1 VTVQLLSIS
10 RAIDAFSAR
19 VAVVANYLVLFAALL
34 SAFNATIRY
43 SLNGLLALGRDYP
56 LFRGL
61 DPLVRWYGHN
71 SNSLL
76 EAQWYMFA
84 AIVLFGAAHTLRMNE
99 HVRVDLVY
107 GSVRERTRLWIDLL
121 GAIVFLLPM
130 CAVMIYFTWPWF
142 VASWRMGEVSAS
154 AGGLLR
160 WPVKLILPMGFAL
173 VALQGLSEII
183 KSIAALVQG
192 DRREFAYE
200 KPLQ

>member
-1 VTVQLLSIS
+1 
-10 RAIDAFSAR
+10 
-19 VAVVANYLVLFAALL
+19 
-34 SAFNATIRY
+34 
-43 SLNGLLALGRDYP
+43 
-56 LFRGL
+56 
-61 DPLVRWYGHN
+61 
-71 SNSLL
+71 
-76 EAQWYMFA
+76 
-84 AIVLFGAAHTLRMNE
+84 MNE

-192 DRREFAYE
+192 ARREFAYE

>member
-1 VTVQLLSIS
+1 VQSLLSLS
-10 RAIDAFSAR
+10 RAIDAFSAK
-19 VAVVANYLVLFAALL
+19 VAVIANWLVLFAALV
-34 SAFNATIRY
+34 SAFNAIIRY

-61 DPLVRWYGHN
+61 DPLVRWYGNN

-84 AIVLFGAAHTLRMNE
+84 AIVLLGAAHTLRMNE

-107 GSVRERTRLWIDLL
+107 GSVRERTRLWIDLF
-121 GAIVFLLPM
+121 GAVVFLLPM
-130 CAVMIYFTWPWF
+130 CIVMVYFTWPWF
-142 VASWRMGEVSAS
+142 VTSWRMGEGSAN

-160 WPVKLILPMGFAL
+160 WPVKLILPVGFAL
-173 VALQGLSEII
+173 VALQGVAEII
-183 KSIAALVQG
+183 KTAAALIVG
-192 DRREFAYE
+192 ERREFSYE

>member
-1 VTVQLLSIS
+1 MQRLLALS
-10 RAIDAFSAR
+10 RAIDAFSAK
-19 VAVVANYLVLFAALL
+19 VAVIANFLVLFAALV
-34 SAFNATIRY
+34 SAFNAAVRY

-61 DPLVRWYGHN
+61 DPLVRWYSNN

-84 AIVLFGAAHTLRMNE
+84 AIVLFGAAHTLRVNE

-107 GSVRERTRLWIDLL
+107 GSVRERARLWIDLL

-130 CAVMIYFTWPWF
+130 CVVMIYFTWPWF
-142 VASWRMGEVSAS
+142 MTSWRMGEVSAS
-154 AGGLLR
+154 AGGLVR
-160 WPVKLILPMGFAL
+160 WPVKLILPVGFAF
-173 VALQGLSEII
+173 VALQGISEII
-183 KSIAALVQG
+183 KTVAALTTG
-192 DRREFAYE
+192 DRREYAYE

>member
-1 VTVQLLSIS
+1 MQLLSIS

-183 KSIAALVQG
+183 KSIAALAQG